1 MTSADF
7 YFLFFNDC
15 IYSYFFIFGCSG
27 SSLLHVFFLVVASG
41 GYCLLGARGLLTAGA
56 PLAVAPGL

>member
-27 SSLLHVFFLVVASG
+27 SSLLHVCFSCG
-41 GYCLLGARGLLTAGA
+41 QWGYCLPGVRGLLTALA